1 MNKLPGITKILC
13 HLKEAFLKKVDRM
26 PNIYNEARI
35 LFDRYIEN
43 SLKAK
48 RRAKRA
54 TSTAAATASYD
65 IHNQISISTISLK
78 EILSSSKTKKLCWS
92 ILKVLV
98 RSLCCHTT
106 F

>member
-1 MNKLPGITKILC
+1 MNKLPGMTKIC
-13 HLKEAFLKKVDRM
+13 HHKEPFLKKIDRM
-26 PNIYNEARI
+26 PNIYDEARI

-65 IHNQISISTISLK
+65 VHDQITISTISLK
-78 EILSSSKTKKLCWS
+78 EILSSSKTKKPC
-92 ILKVLV
+92 
-98 RSLCCHTT
+98 
-106 F
+106 